1 MLSYNLSLN
10 LSIEEAANFMIAKMP
25 LWQSEENQL
34 MLLLLRSVQNKLT
47 TNWEN
52 SIYNLCQKWHLLL
65 LLLLP

>member
-1 MLSYNLSLN
+1 MQSYNLSLN
-10 LSIEEAANFMIAKMP
+10 LSIEEAANFMMAKMP